1 MSVSFTDSRGP
12 EALPPLAR
20 TLLDQVDTGVL
31 LFDAA
36 GRLTFANA
44 PARAALPLAA
54 HATGDGP
61 AVRAL
66 ALARGGRAVS
76 LGPAGEAVL
85 LDGAASGTLADRER
99 AAILQALA
107 GTHGRLAETAR
118 RLGISRTTLWRRLK
132 QYGMGS
138 AHATP

>member
-1 MSVSFTDSRGP
+1 MSVSFSDARGI

-31 LFDAA
+31 VFDTA
-36 GRLTFANA
+36 GRLAFANA
-44 PARAALPLAA
+44 PARAALPVAG
-54 HATGDGP
+54 HSGDGP

-66 ALARGGRAVS
+66 ALARGGRPVS
-76 LGPAGEAVL
+76 LGAAGEAVL
-85 LDGAASGTLADRER
+85 LDGVANGTLADRER
-99 AAILQALA
+99 AAIMQALA

-132 QYGMGS
+132 QYGLHAS
-138 AHATP
+138 HATQ